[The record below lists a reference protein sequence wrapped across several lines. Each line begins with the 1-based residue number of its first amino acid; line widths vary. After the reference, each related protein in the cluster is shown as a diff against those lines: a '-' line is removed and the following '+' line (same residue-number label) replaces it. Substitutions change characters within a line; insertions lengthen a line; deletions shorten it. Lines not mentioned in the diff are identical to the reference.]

1 MKCRKCFTENAGDSQ
16 FCSKCGTRLFPT
28 SESQTAT
35 QTFYAPSFE
44 LAVGSLFAGRYQ
56 IIEELGRG
64 GMGRVYKVLDREIN
78 EKIALKILRPE
89 ISADEKTIERFR
101 NELKFA
107 RKISHQNV
115 CRMYDLAKE
124 GGVYYIT
131 MEYVSGEDLKS
142 TLERVGQISV
152 GKTLKIAK
160 QICKG
165 LVEAHRL
172 GVTHR
177 DLKPHNIMIDRE
189 GEVRIMDFGIA
200 RSITSTGITESGVMI
215 GTPEYMSPEQAL
227 GESIDQRSD
236 IYSFGVI
243 LFELL
248 TGMVPFRG
256 DTAVGVA
263 LKQKTDVPVE
273 PRSLNPQIPGDLNAL
288 ILKCLEKDRKKRFQ
302 SADEI
307 LQELSKI
314 EKGVPTTE
322 KMVSEK
328 TSSREVRPKRRRR
341 RFLLPA
347 AALLVIALVAGLW
360 YVFFRIPPP
369 PPPSKETENGNKG
382 GIVQTKDE
390 KVQKEAEKPQNEG
403 EKVQNAVLNIGSV
416 PSGIK
421 IFINE
426 QEKGVTP
433 GKYELPPGTY
443 KIRLNAPHYQ
453 EKAETL
459 NLEAGG
465 NVSKDYVLDPL
476 YMLEIT
482 TNPAGASV
490 WIDGNLQGKT
500 PTSLEWPKDTC
511 RMRIERGSEWV
522 AVDETLRLVA
532 GKTNAVSRVLQR
544 VMLKLVITTD
554 PPGALVSI
562 GNDQARVAPV
572 EKVLPAG
579 TYTIKLE
586 KEGFKTTIET
596 LTLKSSTEKLYPL
609 AKLVQGSVQF
619 TAFPFADVYVDG
631 EFVVKVP
638 PLKSFSFMEGKH
650 AVIFSSSSLNK
661 RYLVEVEVK
670 AGRSVHVHMN
680 MQTGESKITEENTE
694 PVR

>member
-16 FCSKCGTRLFPT
+16 FCSKCGTRLYPT
-28 SESQTAT
+28 SESLTAT

-44 LAVGSLFAGRYQ
+44 LAIGSLFAGRYQ

-78 EKIALKILRPE
+78 EKIALKILKPE

-200 RSITSTGITESGVMI
+200 RSITTTGITESGVMI

-227 GESIDQRSD
+227 GESIDHRSD

-248 TGMVPFRG
+248 TGMVPFQG
-256 DTAVGVA
+256 DTAVSVA
-263 LKQKTDVPVE
+263 LKQKTEIPSE
-273 PRSLNPQIPGDLNAL
+273 PKSFNPQIPGDLNAL

-307 LQELSKI
+307 LQEIFKI
-314 EKGVPTTE
+314 EKTVPTTE

-328 TSSREVRPKRRRR
+328 ASSGEVRPKRRLG
-341 RFLLPA
+341 RFLVPA
-347 AALLVIALVAGLW
+347 AALLGIALVAGW
-360 YVFFRIPPP
+360 WFFLHKEPEPSAKLPPP
-369 PPPSKETENGNKG
+369 PPP
-382 GIVQTKDE
+382 
-390 KVQKEAEKPQNEG
+390 KVD
-403 EKVQNAVLNIGSV
+403 NAFLNISSV
-416 PSGIK
+416 PSGVK
-421 IFINE
+421 IYLDE

-433 GKYELPPGTY
+433 GKYELSPGTY

-453 EKAETL
+453 EKAEIL
-459 NLEAGG
+459 KLDAGG
-465 NVSKDYVLDPL
+465 NVSKDYTLDPL

-482 TNPAGASV
+482 TNPLGASV
-490 WIDGNLQGKT
+490 WIDGILQGKT
-500 PTSLEWPKDTC
+500 PTTLEWPKDTC
-511 RMRIERGSEWV
+511 RLRIERGGEWV
-522 AVDETLRLVA
+522 AQDETLRLVA
-532 GKTNAVSRVLQR
+532 GKTNVVNRILQR
-544 VMLKLVITTD
+544 VMLKLSVATD
-554 PPGALVSI
+554 PPGALVSV
-562 GNDQARVAPV
+562 GNEQLGISPI
-572 EKVLPAG
+572 EKMLPAG

-586 KEGFKTTIET
+586 KEGFKTKIET
-596 LTLKSSTEKLYPL
+596 LTLRSSAEKLYPL
-609 AKLVQGSVQF
+609 ARLEEGSVQF
-619 TAFPFADVYVDG
+619 SAYPFADISVDG
-631 EFVVKVP
+631 KFIVKVP
-638 PLKSFSFMEGKH
+638 PLKSFKFLEGKH
-650 AVIFSSSSLNK
+650 AVTFNSPSLNK
-661 RYLVEVEVK
+661 QYNVEVEIK

-680 MQTGESKITEENTE
+680 MQTGESKITEEKI
-694 PVR
+694 